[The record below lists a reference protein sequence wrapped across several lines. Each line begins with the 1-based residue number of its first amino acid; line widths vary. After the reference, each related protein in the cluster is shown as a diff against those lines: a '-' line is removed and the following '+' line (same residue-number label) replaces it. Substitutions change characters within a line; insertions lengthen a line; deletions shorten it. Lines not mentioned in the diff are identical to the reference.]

1 MASGGFG
8 TSEDILRWL
17 ARAGREL
24 GRDEEAALRRVA
36 RLAYW
41 LDDRFRI
48 PGTSRRVGLD
58 GLLGLIPGIGDT
70 ATTLVAAYIV
80 IEAARMGVPKRTIA
94 RMLGN
99 VGVDYVIGLV
109 PLAGDLADLAWKA
122 NRRNARLL
130 HDHLTAE
137 RSGAPAP
144 QGARTQSMAAPGVPA
159 GQGSAEG
166 RGGDD
171 GQRAHRRRADPP
183 PGA

>member
-1 MASGGFG
+1 VAP
-8 TSEDILRWL
+8 
-17 ARAGREL
+17 GREL

-80 IEAARMGVPKRTIA
+80 IEAARLGVPKRTIA

-99 VGVDYVIGLV
+99 VGVDYVVGLV
-109 PLAGDLADLAWKA
+109 PLVGDLADLAWKA
-122 NRRNARLL
+122 NRRNAWLL
-130 HDHLTAE
+130 QDHLAAE
-137 RSGAPAP
+137 RSGAAPP
-144 QGARTQSMAAPGVPA
+144 QGPPIQSMVEPEAAA
-159 GQGSAEG
+159 GRGSAAAQ
-166 RGGDD
+166 GGDD
-171 GQRAHRRRADPP
+171 GQRPHRRRADAP